1 MTADQKLSL
10 STIGQIGLHSSDLD
24 RSIEFYRETLGVP
37 FVAKFDPPGLA
48 MFDCDGVRLMLSAVA
63 EDGDDGSDADGEQPA
78 GSPLYFTVAD
88 LDRAVAELRSRGV
101 EFFSEPH
108 MIARDDAGDFGPVG
122 VETWMAFFRDP
133 DANVLA
139 LMELRSP

>member
-1 MTADQKLSL
+1 MTADQALRL

-24 RSIEFYRETLGVP
+24 RSIAFYRETLGVP

-48 MFDCDGVRLMLSAVA
+48 MFDCNGVRLMVSAVD
-63 EDGDDGSDADGEQPA
+63 EGGDADGEPA
-78 GSPLYFTVAD
+78 PGSPLYFTVDD
-88 LDRAVAELRSRGV
+88 LDAAVAELRTRGV
-101 EFFSEPH
+101 EFFAEPH
-108 MIARDDAGDFGPVG
+108 MIARDDAGDFGPTG

>member
-48 MFDCDGVRLMLSAVA
+48 MFDCDGVRLMVSAVA
-63 EDGDDGSDADGEQPA
+63 EDGDAAGEQSPS
-78 GSPLYFTVAD
+78 SPLYFTVDD
-88 LDRAVAELRSRGV
+88 LDGAVAELRSRGV
-101 EFFSEPH
+101 EFFAEPH
-108 MIARDDAGDFGPVG
+108 MIARDDAGDFGPAG
-122 VETWMAFFRDP
+122 GEMWMAFFRDP
-133 DANVLA
+133 DANTLA
-139 LMELRSP
+139 LMELRTP

>member
-10 STIGQIGLHSSDLD
+10 TTIGQIGLHSSDLN

-48 MFDCDGVRLMLSAVA
+48 MFDCDGVRLMVSAVA
-63 EDGDDGSDADGEQPA
+63 EDSEADGEQAPS
-78 GSPLYFTVAD
+78 SPLYFTVDD
-88 LDRAVAELRSRGV
+88 LDEAVAALRSRGV

-108 MIARDDAGDFGPVG
+108 MIARDDAGDFGPTG
-122 VETWMAFFRDP
+122 VETWMAFFGDP

>member
-10 STIGQIGLHSSDLD
+10 STIGQIGLHSSDLN
-24 RSIEFYRETLGVP
+24 RSVECYRETLGVP

-48 MFDCDGVRLMLSAVA
+48 MFDCDGVLLMVSAVD
-63 EDGDDGSDADGEQPA
+63 EGGDADGEQAP
-78 GSPLYFTVAD
+78 GSPIYFTIDD
-88 LDRAVAELRSRGV
+88 LDGAVTKLDSRDV
-101 EFFSEPH
+101 EFVSEPH

-133 DANVLA
+133 DATCW
-139 LMELRSP
+139 R